1 MSKLTTM
8 LLAIDVGNTH
18 TVLGIFRRSKPV
30 ADWRIASA
38 TVRTEDE
45 VWLVVKLFLGHASM
59 RARDIK
65 GVVISSV
72 VPELTTA
79 FEDMAKKHLHLS
91 PLTVSAEL
99 DVGMPVRYENPRAVG
114 ADRICNAVAA
124 FAKYGGPCIVLDFG
138 TATTYDVISKK
149 GEYLGGVIAPGVET
163 AAAELHR
170 RAAMLPKVKLQF
182 PESVVGTNTVS
193 AMQAGILLG
202 ALDAMEG
209 MIRRI
214 KKEIGG
220 RAVVVATGGF
230 SSLIA
235 QHTTAIDHIVPPL
248 VLEGAR
254 IIYGRLKG
262 RKRKD

>member
-1 MSKLTTM
+1 M

-18 TVLGIFRRSKPV
+18 TVLGIFRRYELA

-45 VWLVVKLFLGHASM
+45 VWLVVKLFLEHASI
-59 RARDIK
+59 RPRDIK

-79 FEDMAKKHLHLS
+79 FEMMTKKHLHLS

-99 DVGMPVRYENPRAVG
+99 STGMPIRYENPKAVG
-114 ADRICNAVAA
+114 ADRICNSVAA
-124 FAKYGGPCIVLDFG
+124 FEKYGGPCIIVDFG
-138 TATTYDVISKK
+138 TATTYDVVSKK

-170 RAAMLPKVKLQF
+170 RAAMLPKVELHF
-182 PESVVGTNTVS
+182 PKTVVGTNTVS
-193 AMQAGILLG
+193 AMQTGILLG
-202 ALDAMEG
+202 AVDAMEG

-220 RAVVVATGGF
+220 KAVVVATGGF
-230 SSLIA
+230 SSLMS
-235 QHTTAIDHIVPPL
+235 QHTKAIDYLEPAL
-248 VLEGAR
+248 VLGGAR
-254 IIYGRLKG
+254 MIYERVRR
-262 RKRKD
+262 RKRYIE